1 LAQIETNVLP
11 TQQEAKSV
19 KKSKVPSR
27 QQILLGRIL
36 IGVIILS
43 LWQGLSG
50 TVLKATW
57 ISQPSLISKR
67 LIKMTMDGSLWF
79 HLSITLEEML
89 IGLAVGMVVGLGLGI
104 LMANSGKGQHYF
116 SPYIMALSS
125 LPRAALAPLFVVW
138 FGIGLYSKVF
148 MVVMMVVFV
157 SYYNAYEGIRN
168 IDADLIQMMN
178 SYKATRVQKLKW
190 LILPSIAPW
199 IMNSLR
205 LGIGTSAIGAVI
217 AEMVGAN
224 RGIGYYINYSSAL
237 IDTTGIFAGL
247 FVIMIVAVILDQI
260 IVFIEKNIFKYRAVN
275 E

>member
-1 LAQIETNVLP
+1 MEQANVSLSQNEKP
-11 TQQEAKSV
+11 DKQTVFSA
-19 KKSKVPSR
+19 R
-27 QQILLGRIL
+27 QQILIGRIVT
-36 IGVIILS
+36 GVVILS

-50 TVLKATW
+50 SVFKATW
-57 ISQPSLISKR
+57 ISQPSLIWKR
-67 LIKMTMDGSLWF
+67 LVKMTLDGSLWF
-79 HLSITLEEML
+79 HLSITLGEML
-89 IGLAVGMVVGLGLGI
+89 IGLLIGMTVGTAFGI
-104 LMANSGKGQHYF
+104 VMANSSRAKHYF

-138 FGIGLYSKVF
+138 FGIGLYSKIF
-148 MVVMMVVFV
+148 MVVMMVIFV

-168 IDADLIQMMN
+168 IDTDLMQMMN
-178 SYKATRVQKLKW
+178 SYKATRMQKLKW
-190 LILPSIAPW
+190 LVLPSIAPW
-199 IMNSLR
+199 IMNGLR

-260 IVFIEKNIFKYRAVN
+260 IIAIEKNVFRYRTSN

>member
-1 LAQIETNVLP
+1 MEQANVSLS
-11 TQQEAKSV
+11 QKVKSS
-19 KKSKVPSR
+19 KKVSLSTR
-27 QQILLGRIL
+27 QQILLGRI
-36 IGVIILS
+36 ITGMVILS

-50 TVLKATW
+50 SVFKATW
-57 ISQPSLISKR
+57 ISQPSLIWKR
-67 LIKMTMDGSLWF
+67 LVKMTLDGSLWF

-89 IGLAVGMVVGLGLGI
+89 IGLLVGMTVGTAFGI
-104 LMANSGKGQHYF
+104 VMANSGKAKHYF

-138 FGIGLYSKVF
+138 FGIGLYSKIF
-148 MVVMMVVFV
+148 MVVMMVIFV

-168 IDADLIQMMN
+168 IDADLMQMMN
-178 SYKATRVQKLKW
+178 SYKATRMQKLKW
-190 LILPSIAPW
+190 LIFPSIAPW

-247 FVIMIVAVILDQI
+247 FVIMIVAVLLDQI
-260 IVFIEKNIFKYRAVN
+260 IMAIEKSIFRYRTTN

>member
-1 LAQIETNVLP
+1 MFMEEVLSEQQKTKTGKKTKVSAQ
-11 TQQEAKSV
+11 
-19 KKSKVPSR
+19 
-27 QQILLGRIL
+27 QQIILGRIL
-36 IGVIILS
+36 TGVIVLS

-50 TVLKATW
+50 SVIKETW
-57 ISQPSLISKR
+57 ISQPSLIIKR

-89 IGLAVGMVVGLGLGI
+89 IGLIVGMVVGTALGI
-104 LMANSGKGQHYF
+104 VMANSGKVQHYF

-138 FGIGLYSKVF
+138 FGIGLYSKIL

-157 SYYNAYEGIRN
+157 AYYNAYEGIRN
-168 IDADLIQMMN
+168 IDNDLIQMMN
-178 SYKATRVQKLKW
+178 SYKATRMQKLRW

-199 IMNSLR
+199 VMNSLR

-224 RGIGYYINYSSAL
+224 RGVGYYINYASAL

-260 IVFIEKNIFKYRAVN
+260 IVLIEKSIFKYRIPN